1 MEEKRALVVEDDP
14 DGRAAL
20 RELLREWGY
29 AVEEAA
35 DGAGALALVR
45 TQRPDVIVLDLW
57 RGGREGGPLEVIA
70 RIRADDER
78 AFVVVFSGWHHMQ
91 AATLAAGADAYV
103 LKPDVDELQ
112 RLLDRPTAPR
122 SQSTRAPRRS
132 SGDGA

>member
-45 TQRPDVIVLDLW
+45 TQRPDVPMPFRMWLYPIPSLLALLGWLFMFVTSGQMVLLAGAGVIVLGVLVFIV
-57 RGGREGGPLEVIA
+57 RQRVAPLPSPVAIGDEV
-70 RIRADDER
+70 
-78 AFVVVFSGWHHMQ
+78 
-91 AATLAAGADAYV
+91 
-103 LKPDVDELQ
+103 
-112 RLLDRPTAPR
+112 
-122 SQSTRAPRRS
+122 
-132 SGDGA
+132 